1 YGCKESLVDAIRRA
15 TDVMMAGKVAVVGG
29 YGDVGKGSAASLRG
43 AGCRV
48 IVTEIDPIC
57 ALQAAM
63 DGFEVKKMIDAVKEG
78 DIIVTASGC
87 RDLITEKH
95 FRSMKD
101 KAIVCNIGHFDIEID
116 VAWLNNNYGN
126 TKDTI
131 KPQVD
136 LYNIDGKEIIL
147 LAEGRLVNLGCATGH
162 PSFVMSNSFT
172 NQVLAQ
178 IELWTNHSKY
188 ENKVYVLPKHLDE
201 KVAQLHLD
209 KLGAKLTR
217 LSPAQAEYLGVAGAG
232 PFKPE
237 YYRY

>member
-1 YGCKESLVDAIRRA
+1 
-15 TDVMMAGKVAVVGG
+15 
-29 YGDVGKGSAASLRG
+29 
-43 AGCRV
+43 
-48 IVTEIDPIC
+48 
-57 ALQAAM
+57 M
-63 DGFEVKKMIDAVKEG
+63 DGYEVKKMIDAVKEG

-116 VAWLNNNYGN
+116 VAWLNNNFGH
-126 TKDTI
+126 TKDTV

-136 LYNIDGKEIIL
+136 VYTVDGKDIIL

-172 NQVLAQ
+172 NQTLAQ
-178 IELWTNHSKY
+178 IELWKNSAAY
-188 ENKVYVLPKHLDE
+188 NNDVYMLPKHLDE
-201 KVAQLHLD
+201 KVAALHLA
-209 KLGAKLTR
+209 KLGVELETLR
-217 LSPAQAEYLGVAGAG
+217 DDQAAYIGVPVEG